1 MFLCTLKLVSAIFY
15 QIFIF
20 SSNYRLSKTIKCFL
34 FHLKSY
40 LCYQDIH
47 IFVTFSLPFHTS
59 KILGPHVARFL
70 SPKVADL
77 RAFTKIL
84 LGLTI
89 AFSFAKNLLLI
100 KLGFRSFIVLDIS
113 KANFLSLFYFHER
126 FISIVSFLLL
136 TIYFTAKTIKLSIKN
151 FLLNKSLMENFIF
164 CTVLLRHYIC
174 FLISIL

>member
-1 MFLCTLKLVSAIFY
+1 MHTLDLHLGPNQVAIYPLNLTSEFSTFMFCGKAF
-15 QIFIF
+15 Q
-20 SSNYRLSKTIKCFL
+20 
-34 FHLKSY
+34 
-40 LCYQDIH
+40 
-47 IFVTFSLPFHTS
+47 
-59 KILGPHVARFL
+59 ILGPNVARFL

-84 LGLTI
+84 LGLTL
-89 AFSFAKNLLLI
+89 AFSFAKNLFLI

-126 FISIVSFLLL
+126 FISIVSLLLL

-151 FLLNKSLMENFIF
+151 FLLKKSLMENFIF